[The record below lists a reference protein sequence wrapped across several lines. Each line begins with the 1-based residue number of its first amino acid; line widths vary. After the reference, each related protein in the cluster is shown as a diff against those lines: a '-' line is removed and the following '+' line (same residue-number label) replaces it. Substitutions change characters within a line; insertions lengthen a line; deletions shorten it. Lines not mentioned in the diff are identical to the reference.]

1 MTSAAKYLEALI
13 LSEEIQV
20 SPTGVRLLSTA
31 STVLASGGIAS
42 FAAILIP
49 VYFPSHPLGHINVSL
64 HAQLSSWSILPG
76 AFPVLV
82 QAGTEHHP
90 KHSKSQLPLQDAQL
104 PTARI
109 FPFPAT
115 LPKALSLWQQVVV
128 PYCLQIRRS
137 ERGED
142 GDAASGVSS
151 SALAF
156 IHLWSGQPEEN
167 MSLILWLQWLLG
179 WLRGHSFQH

>member
-1 MTSAAKYLEALI
+1 MRYLEALI

-20 SPTGVRLLSTA
+20 SPIGVRSLPTT
-31 STVLASGGIAS
+31 STVLALSGIAS
-42 FAAILIP
+42 FAAIMISG
-49 VYFPSHPLGHINVSL
+49 YFLSHPLGHINVSV
-64 HAQLSSWSILPG
+64 HAWLSSRSILPG
-76 AFPVLV
+76 AFPVLA

-90 KHSKSQLPLQDAQL
+90 EHSKSQLPLRGTQL

-115 LPKALSLWQQVVV
+115 LPKAPSLWQQEVVL
-128 PYCLQIRRS
+128 YCLQIRRS

-142 GDAASGVSS
+142 GDAASGISS

-156 IHLWSGQPEEN
+156 THLWSGQPEEN
-167 MSLILWLQWLLG
+167 VSFILWLPVVVG
-179 WLRGHSFQH
+179 WLRDHSFQY